1 MFDPGHGMSIYPS
14 GGLRISATVKSPF
27 MSDDDCS
34 IMARIVAD
42 CKVEKLFCNTTSE
55 NVILNS
61 TKDYYQNIEFPRLSR
76 KQTKLSWVGQSHFT
90 TMFFTIAYSPQTGIN
105 PYSKKYN
112 EFVQEV
118 AEAAL
123 AKIRYHICNENGISR
138 TYSYRICNSAIH
150 NVIHHSNKEEIKLLK
165 EFKVFRNLDGHTIS
179 LTYDGY
185 NILDISDEWRYMLT
199 NEVQRKYKLSRF
211 STYELKLEFAKYLV
225 NILNNR

>member
-14 GGLRISATVKSPF
+14 GGLRISAAVKSPF

-61 TKDYYQNIEFPRLSR
+61 TKDYYQNIEFPRFR
-76 KQTKLSWVGQSHFT
+76 KQTNLSLVGQSHFT
-90 TMFFTIAYSPQTGIN
+90 TMFFTIAYSQLTVIN
-105 PYSKKYN
+105 AHSKKYK

-123 AKIRYHICNENGISR
+123 AKIRYHICNENGISKEN
-138 TYSYRICNSAIH
+138 YSYRIRNGIICN
-150 NVIHHSNKEEIKLLK
+150 NNKKEIRLLK
-165 EFKVFRNLDGHTIS
+165 EFKLFRNFDGHTIS

-199 NEVQRKYKLSRF
+199 NEVQKKYKLGRF

>member
-1 MFDPGHGMSIYPS
+1 MFDPGLGMSVYP
-14 GGLRISATVKSPF
+14 GGGIRLSAAIKSPF

-55 NVILNS
+55 NILLNS
-61 TKDYYQNIEFPRLSR
+61 TRDSYQNIEFPRLSR
-76 KQTKLSWVGQSHFT
+76 KQTNISWVGQSHFT
-90 TMFFTIAYSPQTGIN
+90 TMFFTIAYSHRTGIN

-118 AEAAL
+118 AEVAL
-123 AKIRYHICNENGISR
+123 AKIRYHICNENGISTIK
-138 TYSYRICNSAIH
+138 TYSYRWRVCNGIL
-150 NVIHHSNKEEIKLLK
+150 HSNDKEIKLLK
-165 EFKVFRNLDGHTIS
+165 EFKLFRNFDGHTIS

-185 NILDISDEWRYMLT
+185 NILDISDEWRYMIT
-199 NEVQRKYKLSRF
+199 NEVQKKYKLGRF

>member
-1 MFDPGHGMSIYPS
+1 MFDPGLGMSIYPS
-14 GGLRISATVKSPF
+14 GGLRVSAAVKSPF

-112 EFVQEV
+112 EFVKEV

-123 AKIRYHICNENGISR
+123 AKIRYHICNENGISTIK
-138 TYSYRICNSAIH
+138 TYSYRVCNGIL
-150 NVIHHSNKEEIKLLK
+150 HSNDKEIKLLK

-185 NILDISDEWRYMLT
+185 NILDISDEWRYMIT
-199 NEVQRKYKLSRF
+199 NEVQKKYKLSRF